1 MTTARVAAGL
11 WPSRVRRRA
20 AGGVGTDK
28 EQRISRAPRF
38 GSGPSG
44 PPRTRI
50 NGFIRITPVRVI
62 GADGEQIGVIET
74 SQAMAMA
81 TEKGL
86 DLVEI
91 SPDAR
96 PPVCKIMDYGKFK
109 YEQSK
114 QTKNK
119 GAKASELK
127 EVRLGRSVKIDPH
140 DVGIRVKQAR
150 GFLLEGHKVLITQR
164 FKGREMAH
172 RELGINRLR
181 GIRDELSDIAK
192 CETEPRWMG
201 PQASIIMA
209 PEKAKVDAY
218 KKLHKLNKKQP
229 QEAAPEKP
237 RVDNRPPKPIHPA
250 ALAAAAAKAAA
261 AAAAGAASAPVADAP
276 EMAASRVQAPAAA
289 TTANAPSA

>member
-1 MTTARVAAGL
+1 M
-11 WPSRVRRRA
+11 
-20 AGGVGTDK
+20 
-28 EQRISRAPRF
+28 
-38 GSGPSG
+38 
-44 PPRTRI
+44 

-62 GADGEQIGVIET
+62 GADGEQVGVIET
-74 SQAMAMA
+74 QQAIAMAQ
-81 TEKGL
+81 EKGF

-209 PEKAKVDAY
+209 PEKAKCDAY
-218 KKLHKLNKKQP
+218 KKLHKLNKRTSESEKRRADKARVLGLAA
-229 QEAAPEKP
+229 EAAGGSAGGPG
-237 RVDNRPPKPIHPA
+237 IGGSAAPA
-250 ALAAAAAKAAA
+250 AAPKEP
-261 AAAAGAASAPVADAP
+261 GTGSAPVAGPAVGTP
-276 EMAASRVQAPAAA
+276 EQQPAQPA
-289 TTANAPSA
+289 

>member
-1 MTTARVAAGL
+1 M
-11 WPSRVRRRA
+11 
-20 AGGVGTDK
+20 
-28 EQRISRAPRF
+28 
-38 GSGPSG
+38 
-44 PPRTRI
+44 
-50 NGFIRITPVRVI
+50 I
-62 GADGEQIGVIET
+62 GADGEQVGVIET
-74 SQAMAMA
+74 HQAIAMA

-218 KKLHKLNKKQP
+218 KKLHKLNKRP
-229 QEAAPEKP
+229 AHEGGEKSKGE
-237 RVDNRPPKPIHPA
+237 NKPK
-250 ALAAAAAKAAA
+250 
-261 AAAAGAASAPVADAP
+261 AASA
-276 EMAASRVQAPAAA
+276 AAVPQAPAPEAVVAHAQAQGAA
-289 TTANAPSA
+289 NSPAA

>member
-1 MTTARVAAGL
+1 M
-11 WPSRVRRRA
+11 
-20 AGGVGTDK
+20 
-28 EQRISRAPRF
+28 
-38 GSGPSG
+38 
-44 PPRTRI
+44 
-50 NGFIRITPVRVI
+50 RITPIRVI

-74 SQAMAMA
+74 SQALKMA
-81 TEKGL
+81 ESQGF

-114 QTKNK
+114 EDKNK

-140 DVGIRVKQAR
+140 DVEIRVNQAR
-150 GFLLEGHKVLITQR
+150 KFLVDGHKVLITQR

-172 RELGINRLR
+172 RELGVNRLR
-181 GIRDELSDIAK
+181 QIRDNLSDIAK
-192 CETEPRWMG
+192 CESEPRWMG

-218 KKLHKLNKKQP
+218 RRKHGLDKPPAHVKK
-229 QEAAPEKP
+229 EKP
-237 RVDNRPPKPIHPA
+237 KKEADGDGQ
-250 ALAAAAAKAAA
+250 
-261 AAAAGAASAPVADAP
+261 AGASGPANASSKA
-276 EMAASRVQAPAAA
+276 APAADRVTPHA
-289 TTANAPSA
+289 PLDVKFHTNPPSGSGTAQSGPAGSSTSGQMAQA